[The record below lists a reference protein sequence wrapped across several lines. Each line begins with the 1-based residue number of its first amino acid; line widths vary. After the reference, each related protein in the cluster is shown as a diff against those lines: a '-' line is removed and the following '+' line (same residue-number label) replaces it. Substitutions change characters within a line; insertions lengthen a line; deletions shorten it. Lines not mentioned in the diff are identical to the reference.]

1 MLAPRLVAGE
11 TSLSLMTVSYE
22 AARGMQR
29 DKSEELPSMGL
40 TNLM

>member
-1 MLAPRLVAGE
+1 MLAPRLVTGE
-11 TSLSLMTVSYE
+11 TSLSVMTVAYE

-29 DKSEELPSMGL
+29 VKVDDLPSMGL